1 MRDFRSILNIIGILL
16 CIEAI
21 AMIIPMI
28 YDIAYNNEDWKQFLF
43 SSLTRPFC
51 SSALHINMGF
61 ELIAL
66 SLETFMYSGE
76 ASLIASKVKF
86 CLEDNFLRILL

>member
-28 YDIAYNNEDWKQFLF
+28 YDIAYSNEDWQQFLF
-43 SSLTRPFC
+43 SSLTFSCFPNG
-51 SSALHINMGF
+51 H
-61 ELIAL
+61 
-66 SLETFMYSGE
+66 
-76 ASLIASKVKF
+76 
-86 CLEDNFLRILL
+86 FLNLTSQTVILTKCER

>member
-28 YDIAYNNEDWKQFLF
+28 YDIAYNNEDWLQFLF
-43 SSLTRPFC
+43 SSL
-51 SSALHINMGF
+51 
-61 ELIAL
+61 
-66 SLETFMYSGE
+66 
-76 ASLIASKVKF
+76 
-86 CLEDNFLRILL
+86 NFFYWYNIIYII